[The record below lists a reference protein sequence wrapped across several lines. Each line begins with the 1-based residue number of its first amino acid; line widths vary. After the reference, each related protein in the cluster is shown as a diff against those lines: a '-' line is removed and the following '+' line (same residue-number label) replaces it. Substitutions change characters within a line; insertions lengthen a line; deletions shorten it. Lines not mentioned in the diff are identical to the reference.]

1 MHRFDKSKK
10 VPEKALFLYVQEV
23 TCVKKFMRIYFTL
36 VSMLPMISSCAY
48 AASSVD
54 QLKGKLPVIINGI
67 AWIGYGISFGMLI
80 FIGIKYMLSAANEK
94 ATLKQGAI
102 NYVIGGALIA
112 CASFVADIVASVA
125 SQGTASDAGGFAS
138 QLISTAQQA
147 AGFTGP

>member
-1 MHRFDKSKK
+1 MPAR
-10 VPEKALFLYVQEV
+10 ALFLYMWEV
-23 TCVKKFMRIYFTL
+23 TCMKKFMRIYLTL
-36 VSMLPMISSCAY
+36 ISLLPMVSSCVY
-48 AASSVD
+48 AARSVD

-67 AWIGYGISFGMLI
+67 AWIGYGVSFGMLI

-125 SQGTASDAGGFAS
+125 SQGSASNASGFAS
-138 QLISTAQQA
+138 QLISTAKDA
-147 AGFTGP
+147 AGF

>member
-1 MHRFDKSKK
+1 M
-10 VPEKALFLYVQEV
+10 
-23 TCVKKFMRIYFTL
+23 KKFMRIYFTL